1 MVEEFSVANNLF
13 YMSRLC
19 SYKELEDIYE
29 TMDNLKKAQSYLDYN
44 IRRSD
49 TKCRHKRAAGIIV
62 KRKKICFSIMMG
74 KSLGF
79 IRSPLRLHN
88 SIKLFKGNI
97 FLINLHCS

>member
-44 IRRSD
+44 IKRSD

-62 KRKKICFSIMMG
+62 KRKKDLFQHYDG
-74 KSLGF
+74 KEPGF
-79 IRSPLRLHN
+79 Y
-88 SIKLFKGNI
+88 
-97 FLINLHCS
+97 